1 MTLASVGDVARQ
13 LEPLF
18 GSAAKMIFCTGILA
32 GALSSFLVNA
42 MIGGTVMS
50 DGLGKGYR
58 LEDRWP
64 LHLTTVALLVGM
76 MVGMAALAK
85 EGSTVLLITL
95 AQAFTV
101 IGIPALA
108 LALVYLGTRKDL
120 KEERKVPKPIIGL
133 AVLGFFV
140 SCVLACLTARKV
152 WDKFHPSDKSA
163 AWSSDQPEKKSGM
176 G

>member
-1 MTLASVGDVARQ
+1 
-13 LEPLF
+13 
-18 GSAAKMIFCTGILA
+18 
-32 GALSSFLVNA
+32 
-42 MIGGTVMS
+42 MS

-76 MVGMAALAK
+76 FVGMAGLAQK
-85 EGSTVLLITL
+85 DSTVLLITL

-101 IGIPALA
+101 LGIPALA

-120 KEERKVPKPIIGL
+120 TGERKVPTPIIGL
-133 AVLGFFV
+133 AILGFLV

-152 WDKFHPSDKSA
+152 WDKLHPPDKPV
-163 AWSSDQPEKKSGM
+163 AWSSDQPQKKSGM